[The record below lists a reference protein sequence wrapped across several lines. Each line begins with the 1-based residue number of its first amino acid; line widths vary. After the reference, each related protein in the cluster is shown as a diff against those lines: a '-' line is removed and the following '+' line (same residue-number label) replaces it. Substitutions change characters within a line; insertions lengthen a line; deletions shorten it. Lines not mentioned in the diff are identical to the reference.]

1 MGARVENKPAF
12 QGASFDKKGFC
23 IVHPTCQLVD
33 PMKDENG
40 KVCYEE
46 LKRCCPNCVSEKNK
60 LKKGTSLGGG
70 KVREGRTHG
79 TPAREPSSRQRS
91 ASRGRG
97 GRKPR
102 KEYDTPF
109 DDKGRC
115 HYHRNVQ
122 LASKKMGGGW
132 KVLHKACPKCIEET
146 HDDDRSVK
154 SSSSKKSNAGKKS
167 SSMSKLESQL
177 EGVNARGQQHDA
189 NGCCSKHSHIQVAKK
204 KMLGKWKVVRVCPA
218 CSGDDVGLDDDR
230 MSVASKSSR
239 RSTSSRKSCR
249 SNKGKPGQAAKSS
262 RYGSLPFDGDG
273 YCCRHPSVQIAQ
285 KKMMGG
291 WKIIHDVCPEC
302 NNEGG
307 GPTSKRAPRRK
318 SSAGGSSRGSRAPAD
333 TESNKSGSAASSS
346 KKKKRIRVKNLK
358 TEDEHGKPGKY
369 SGYVNDEYR

>member
-12 QGASFDKKGFC
+12 QGASFDKKCFC

-79 TPAREPSSRQRS
+79 TPAKEPSSRQRS
-91 ASRGRG
+91 VSRGRG

-132 KVLHKACPKCIEET
+132 KVLHKACPKCIEEA

-154 SSSSKKSNAGKKS
+154 SSSSRKSNAGKKS
-167 SSMSKLESQL
+167 PSMSKLESQL
-177 EGVNARGQQHDA
+177 EGVNVRGQQHDA
-189 NGCCSKHSHIQVAKK
+189 NGCCPKHSHIQVAKK
-204 KMLGKWKVVRVCPA
+204 KMLGKWKV
-218 CSGDDVGLDDDR
+218 SDR
-230 MSVASKSSR
+230 FTYHFV
-239 RSTSSRKSCR
+239 
-249 SNKGKPGQAAKSS
+249 
-262 RYGSLPFDGDG
+262 
-273 YCCRHPSVQIAQ
+273 
-285 KKMMGG
+285 
-291 WKIIHDVCPEC
+291 
-302 NNEGG
+302 
-307 GPTSKRAPRRK
+307 
-318 SSAGGSSRGSRAPAD
+318 
-333 TESNKSGSAASSS
+333 
-346 KKKKRIRVKNLK
+346 
-358 TEDEHGKPGKY
+358 
-369 SGYVNDEYR
+369 